1 MSKKFK
7 PKKIRQKQ
15 KFKDNIE
22 YVIPTQIIK
31 YLTVKIKKPTPI
43 VFECIEDAD
52 GFLSNN

>member
-1 MSKKFK
+1 MSKKIK
-7 PKKIRQKQ
+7 PQKIKQ
-15 KFKDNIE
+15 KNENNIE